1 MQIGPKQDVKN
12 LTLEIGPLAGCLIRI
27 TPACKDMTR
36 LLSESM
42 DRSLPL
48 MIRVTMRLHILI
60 CKWCKL
66 YQHQLLFVRNAIQHH
81 PDKLNGSDTFPPI
94 GPSSEAE
101 KRLKEALRQRR

>member
-1 MQIGPKQDVKN
+1 MQIGLKQNVKN
-12 LTLEIGPLAGCLIRI
+12 LQLRIGAIAAFLARI
-27 TPACKDMTR
+27 TPACKEMTR

-66 YQHQLLFVRNAIQHH
+66 YQHQLLFVRNAVQHY
-81 PDKLNGSDTFPPI
+81 PEKVNGSDTFPPT
-94 GPSSEAE
+94 GLSSEAE